1 MFKIYSQ
8 NLSGTLPCVSHL
20 FSLFPHFYFSKHL
33 LIALSFQTW
42 FSADFDFL
50 VPFPGDHSTPHPPV
64 LGFSEIACS
73 SLFSLPTLRFSI
85 PELSIMVAT
94 SHNLHRDVIASKE
107 STDFILK
114 ARAGIAGIADTWSRR
129 LRLTILGI
137 RRGTRR
143 SKWPRFNLL
152 VAVTRLYMIICGP
165 VYG

>member
-1 MFKIYSQ
+1 MSLICFHYFLIFIFQSIYWS
-8 NLSGTLPCVSHL
+8 LCPFRLGSLPTST
-20 FSLFPHFYFSKHL
+20 SLF
-33 LIALSFQTW
+33 LSLGTI
-42 FSADFDFL
+42 
-50 VPFPGDHSTPHPPV
+50 PPPHPPV